1 MVVTGCSRHL
11 PQLEVLQSGHDVL
24 DVTILLTY
32 FLPQLKS
39 TWTSGNLSNV
49 SVRSFYLRNYL
60 PAAIFAE
67 NRCLAKCTRTS
78 WSVPVIRDR
87 GRWRSCSFPAGHTH
101 EPVSR
106 SRLSP
111 VSSWRWKKKIQAGS
125 EERFSSVT
133 PATFTSSLTA
143 SIRCVPLFWTCSNSL
158 SCLAEHLP
166 CAVPLMFSFLILS
179 FTFTIHCHFTGIC
192 GIEIPQHPFIFLH
205 SNWHLWFWGKLESP
219 VRDWWRHTPAARVA
233 AACEMRNDVRIFKN
247 YFSYFSFPARQTV
260 SSTRLFYFW
269 MNYHLKKKNKREKK

>member
-111 VSSWRWKKKIQAGS
+111 VSSWRWKKKNTGRKWGEILFCHTSYLHVFSNCIHQVLAPLLDMFKHSVLSGRTSTMCCPSDVLIPDPLHPGS
-125 EERFSSVT
+125 SWRQPPSPSRFT
-133 PATFTSSLTA
+133 ATLKAF
-143 SIRCVPLFWTCSNSL
+143 
-158 SCLAEHLP
+158 
-166 CAVPLMFSFLILS
+166 
-179 FTFTIHCHFTGIC
+179 
-192 GIEIPQHPFIFLH
+192 
-205 SNWHLWFWGKLESP
+205 
-219 VRDWWRHTPAARVA
+219 VA
-233 AACEMRNDVRIFKN
+233 
-247 YFSYFSFPARQTV
+247 
-260 SSTRLFYFW
+260 
-269 MNYHLKKKNKREKK
+269 